1 MLETKLETLNE
12 QLSNLNANIET
23 LNLNLENLFKQ
34 SAPAPDLSENEYAK
48 AKAKVA
54 EPDPVEDVLAEEP
67 APKKRASKKKA
78 EAPVEAPVE
87 EPTEEATV
95 EEPTEEAVSIDDL
108 QRFVLNLV
116 REKRHLRDKIKDL
129 VQEITGAKFMHDVP
143 ANKAGELKAAIEE
156 LAVGGQ

>member
-12 QLSNLNANIET
+12 QLSNLNSNIET
-23 LNLNLENLFKQ
+23 LNLNLENMFKPFT
-34 SAPAPDLSENEYAK
+34 PAPDLSQNEYAK

-54 EPDPVEDVLAEEP
+54 EPDPVEDVPAEEP

-78 EAPVEAPVE
+78 EAPVEEPTQDDTSAE
-87 EPTEEATV
+87 EPT

-143 ANKAGELKAAIEE
+143 ANKAGELKAAIEN
-156 LAVGGQ
+156 LANE